1 MIQYTG
7 LISLVLTIINI
18 ICIIIFGTI
27 ILKIKAV
34 TPESTLQFLKPDK
47 FGDFWKQ
54 DVKVAKD
61 YYKSYKHGDGDT
73 LLADARK
80 ALDSMGIKQKD
91 QEGLQGTF
99 LHEVCGKLVI
109 TVH

>member
-1 MIQYTG
+1 M
-7 LISLVLTIINI
+7 LTIINI

-99 LHEVCGKLVI
+99 LHEVCGNSGAAGFIL
-109 TVH
+109 HLF